1 MESLAFHLFVVWQ
14 LFLLCALMTVVVHS
28 FVANSSLLWFGG
40 FFVCFLL
47 FLVIKS
53 FYFRNSIPVV
63 RAKDGSL
70 PRVPFKKQV
79 PRQSKN
85 SV

>member
-1 MESLAFHLFVVWQ
+1 MRACV
-14 LFLLCALMTVVVHS
+14 
-28 FVANSSLLWFGG
+28 WFGG

-70 PRVPFKKQV
+70 PRFPLKSRYHGSLKTVYKHSPGKVLGQAPV
-79 PRQSKN
+79 ALATDQ
-85 SV
+85 